1 MHMDP
6 DQLRS
11 LVQDC
16 IAKHLYSTAVFYA
29 DKLVTLTQYAPG
41 DVYLVAQTYFV
52 SGQHR
57 RAVMLLK
64 HHGLMEDVRF
74 RYLAA
79 KSLAAVDDWDEVL
92 ALLGDGELDDDELQ
106 DAVVCE
112 LDDDE
117 LQDAQQQRQ
126 PGLDVSTYAAIC
138 LLRGKAFEAL
148 DNRQRAIACYTS
160 ALHADPF
167 CQEAFAA
174 LVDNHMLSN
183 SEELALLGSLPFR
196 PQDRWL
202 ALLYRAQCKKYLQH
216 EHMEAQ
222 LQELQQQPG
231 SSGDDM
237 ATDPTSMPAD
247 AALND
252 TTPQQ
257 QQQQQQAGMDS
268 TPSPPQD
275 AAAAALPGVPGT
287 PSGGYGLGSNPDVLA
302 CRADWLFHLGRYED
316 AYQLTSSIL
325 SQDPYAT
332 QALSTH
338 LAAAL
343 QLGKKN
349 ELFLRAHKLVE
360 EYPSSAQAWFGV
372 GCYYM
377 ASRQFEQARRFFA
390 KATQLD
396 KHNAHAW
403 IGFGHAFAEQDES
416 DQALAAYRT
425 AARLF
430 PGLHTPLL
438 GMGCAYQRMNNLH
451 LCERCFLQAHAM
463 CPHDPAVAHELGVL
477 AYRNRQY
484 EAAAGWLTRAL
495 ELLPGGKVTR
505 AWQATLVNL
514 GHVMRKQQRY
524 SRAIQLY
531 EQALSLSLHDAGCH
545 AGLAYTHQLMGSSGA
560 AVEHY
565 HKALALRPDD
575 AFAAEMLGL
584 ALQEE
589 CARFG
594 MELETAEQQGGPAFF

>member
-1 MHMDP
+1 MDP
-6 DQLRS
+6 NQLRS

-52 SGQHR
+52 SRQHR

-79 KSLAAVDDWDEVL
+79 KCLAEVEEWDECL
-92 ALLGDGELDDDELQ
+92 TLLGDGELDDDLQ
-106 DAVVCE
+106 DAV
-112 LDDDE
+112 
-117 LQDAQQQRQ
+117 RQ
-126 PGLDVSTYAAIC
+126 PGRASW
-138 LLRGKAFEAL
+138 LLS
-148 DNRQRAIACYTS
+148 I
-160 ALHADPF
+160 ADPF

-174 LVDNHMLSN
+174 LVDNHMLTN
-183 SEELALLGSLPFR
+183 SEELSLLDSLPFR

-202 ALLYRAQCKKYLQH
+202 ALLYRAKCKKYLQH
-216 EHMEAQ
+216 DSMDAQ
-222 LQELQQQPG
+222 LQELQQQP
-231 SSGDDM
+231 SSSRDAM
-237 ATDPTSMPAD
+237 ATEPTSMPAD
-247 AALND
+247 AALQD

-257 QQQQQQAGMDS
+257 QQQQAGME
-268 TPSPPQD
+268 PLVSPQ
-275 AAAAALPGVPGT
+275 AAAAAAAMPGVPGS
-287 PSGGYGLGSNPDVLA
+287 PSGGYGLGSNADVLA

-325 SQDPYAT
+325 SQDSYAT

-343 QLGKKN
+343 LLGKKN

-360 EYPSSAQAWFGV
+360 EYPNSALAWFGV

-377 ASRQFEQARRFFA
+377 ASRQYEQARRFFA

-451 LCERCFLQAHAM
+451 LCERCFLQAHEM

-484 EAAAGWLTRAL
+484 EAAAGWLSRAL

-505 AWQATLVNL
+505 AWEATLANL
-514 GHVMRKQQRY
+514 AHVMRKQQRY
-524 SRAIQLY
+524 TRALQLY
-531 EQALSLSLHDAGCH
+531 QQALSLNPHNAGCH

-575 AFAAEMLGL
+575 AFASEMLGL

-589 CARFG
+589 CALFG
-594 MELETAEQQGGPAFF
+594 AELDAAEQSGGFT